1 LIRVKRRWGRRSSK
15 EQVID
20 MLDLIGEDLGNGER
34 VLVATVMRTS
44 LRRHLSD
51 IFKHLAD
58 SLMIE
63 A

>member
-1 LIRVKRRWGRRSSK
+1 LGRRSSK